1 MKHSEKR
8 STILMFVV
16 FFLTSIVLWNIA
28 DLISKVEYQK
38 KRSESY
44 ANSLTFHLVFSE
56 IEELRGEGNQE
67 NANRY
72 ITEQLKRMIEE
83 IESISDCNVSLSNV
97 FLSVKS
103 KQESVLCEVILKENT
118 PLPYKIQEK
127 MDDLNE
133 ILIGESLKKY
143 SFQKNKRTFLGLAD
157 EDYSVNAVLKNYGIN
172 GQDDRVIILY
182 HHLNEAQKKRLDDQL
197 RDYYFNNFT
206 DGITI
211 SLGGKEKSVLSDT
224 YTKFEAY
231 AASLENVEINIVPQR
246 EYVGELNYWYELY
259 HSLFG
264 TASLLFALIN
274 GIIVSGLWF
283 QHHQREFIIRLT
295 YGYSKGKLC
304 ALIAGK
310 LGKISAFSILCSTV
324 VWGIWL
330 KVKGGHISWSM
341 MILQSVTMLLG
352 AFFVLFITI
361 LYPLRKTILLDPAEG
376 LGKYYMR

>member
-1 MKHSEKR
+1 MKHSEKS

-67 NANRY
+67 DANRY
-72 ITEQLKRMIEE
+72 ITEQLKRMLEE

-283 QHHQREFIIRLT
+283 QHHQREF
-295 YGYSKGKLC
+295 
-304 ALIAGK
+304 
-310 LGKISAFSILCSTV
+310 KIGRAHV
-324 VWGIWL
+324 
-330 KVKGGHISWSM
+330 
-341 MILQSVTMLLG
+341 
-352 AFFVLFITI
+352 
-361 LYPLRKTILLDPAEG
+361 
-376 LGKYYMR
+376 

>member
-1 MKHSEKR
+1 MKHSEKS

-67 NANRY
+67 DANRY
-72 ITEQLKRMIEE
+72 ITEQLKRMLEE

-182 HHLNEAQKKRLDDQL
+182 HHLNEAQKKR
-197 RDYYFNNFT
+197 
-206 DGITI
+206 
-211 SLGGKEKSVLSDT
+211 
-224 YTKFEAY
+224 
-231 AASLENVEINIVPQR
+231 
-246 EYVGELNYWYELY
+246 
-259 HSLFG
+259 
-264 TASLLFALIN
+264 
-274 GIIVSGLWF
+274 
-283 QHHQREFIIRLT
+283 
-295 YGYSKGKLC
+295 
-304 ALIAGK
+304 
-310 LGKISAFSILCSTV
+310 
-324 VWGIWL
+324 
-330 KVKGGHISWSM
+330 
-341 MILQSVTMLLG
+341 
-352 AFFVLFITI
+352 
-361 LYPLRKTILLDPAEG
+361 
-376 LGKYYMR
+376 